1 MTQIAN
7 RVERLAVSQTLAM
20 SQKSRELQDKGA
32 DVINLSVGQP
42 DFPTPE
48 HIKKAAI
55 EAIEQNYTGY
65 TPVPGYA
72 DLLAAVVNK
81 LKRDNNLTYTTSQI
95 VVSNGAKHSLANLLL
110 SIVDKGDEVI
120 VPAPYWVS
128 YVEMVKLAEGENVVV
143 PTTLEESFKL
153 TPEKLRA
160 AITPKTKAMFLCSP
174 SNPTGSLYSRDELRA
189 LADVVKEAEQTI
201 YIISDEIYELINYQ
215 GAHESIAQ
223 FDDIKDQVI
232 IINGVSKGYS
242 MTGWRIGYI
251 AAPEWIAKACNKIQ
265 GQTTSG
271 ASSISQKASVAALN
285 GDHQPTRDM
294 LAAFKKRRDLVV
306 SMVKDIPGF
315 EANVPNGAFYLF
327 PKVEKLFGKKFENY
341 SINDANDLCMYF
353 LETAHV
359 AMVPGEAF
367 GAPGYL
373 RLSYAA
379 SEEALT
385 KALERIKQAVLK
397 LQ

>member
-48 HIKKAAI
+48 HIKNAAI